1 MRSKPAQQKRP
12 FKQIVDVLRSVVY
25 VHKHSLQVVYY
36 RKNTFVGRD
45 TYTCLIDI
53 AAADDDINEDDMT
66 ATAAATAAAA
76 TAPKYY
82 MILRC
87 KRLKRMR
94 DNTVVRQTHDRFY
107 DYTEEGVDAIIKQL
121 ELETNTTLRQFEP

>member
-53 AAADDDINEDDMT
+53 AAADDDINEDDIT
-66 ATAAATAAAA
+66 ATAAA

-87 KRLKRMR
+87 KRLQRMR

>member
-53 AAADDDINEDDMT
+53 AAADDDINEDDIT
-66 ATAAATAAAA
+66 ATAAA